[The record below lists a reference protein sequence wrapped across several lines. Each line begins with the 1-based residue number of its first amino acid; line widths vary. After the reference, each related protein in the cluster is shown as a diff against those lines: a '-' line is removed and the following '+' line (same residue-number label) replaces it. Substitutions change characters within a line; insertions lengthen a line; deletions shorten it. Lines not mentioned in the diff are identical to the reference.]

1 MRIYPICN
9 QSALSQYLFGTSPV
23 GFWLMSTVR
32 GPGPV
37 FRAGTMTMGKLLVHI
52 LHFVSMRGRLGPIKS
67 LVKCQNGVARLGGT
81 CRRNR
86 RRSRVT
92 YPNG

>member
-23 GFWLMSTVR
+23 GFCLIMTV
-32 GPGPV
+32 GSPGSL

-52 LHFVSMRGRLGPIKS
+52 LHFVSMRGRLGPIRS
-67 LVKCQNGVARLGGT
+67 LLL
-81 CRRNR
+81 
-86 RRSRVT
+86 
-92 YPNG
+92 P